1 GSDCGRGA
9 AAVRFSRLSRYSK
22 VNSPLPS
29 ETRGRAGWCGG
40 KTSGVLAM
48 AYPSPPAAG
57 GGAGVTRRPTVFGTG
72 RACPVSQVGLPFSRS
87 MTNRTP
93 VPEVRARSRCVT
105 PTFLRVCR
113 IKLPIWAGVGRMN
126 VTVREYYLAS
136 GQEYQKILPHGN
148 FECGFT
154 GKY

>member
-1 GSDCGRGA
+1 MGYSSA
-9 AAVRFSRLSRYSK
+9 AAV
-22 VNSPLPS
+22 
-29 ETRGRAGWCGG
+29 
-40 KTSGVLAM
+40 
-48 AYPSPPAAG
+48 G
-57 GGAGVTRRPTVFGTG
+57 GGVRVIRMPSVFNTF
-72 RACPVSQVGLPFSRS
+72 RALPISQVGLPFSRS

-105 PTFLRVCR
+105 PIFLRVCR

-136 GQEYQKILPHGN
+136 GQEYKEILPYGN

-154 GKY
+154 